1 MRLSPSSYGAHHPVS
16 HVSFNTNQEKFMSR
30 IVHLS
35 LKVDDIQ
42 ASGDFYR
49 NLFNFQDT
57 ETKRTRDHISRHMTD
72 GAIDFTLITY
82 DADARSAEAVA
93 AGAKPCIHHF
103 GIEVEDIGKSTAA
116 IEAKGC
122 VVVSDPGVIPVKFRA
137 PGGTIAE
144 LVEIG
149 RYQTD
154 AGDQAI
160 NRITHIS
167 LKVDDI
173 QKVGD
178 FYIELFNFRDTETKK
193 TRDHTSRHMTDGEI
207 DFTLIQ
213 YDAGTTSAESTA
225 SGEGPCIHHFAV
237 EVEDL
242 EKSTRDIKSVG
253 CEVISDP
260 GVIPVKFR
268 APGGTLAELVEIGR
282 YTQLGR

>member
-1 MRLSPSSYGAHHPVS
+1 
-16 HVSFNTNQEKFMSR
+16 MSR

-42 ASGDFYR
+42 KTGDFYKK
-49 NLFNFQDT
+49 LFNFQDCV
-57 ETKRTRDHISRHMTD
+57 TKKTRDHTSRHMTD
-72 GAIDFTLITY
+72 GEIDFTLIQY
-82 DADARSAEAVA
+82 DVGTTSAESTAS
-93 AGAKPCIHHF
+93 GEGPCIHHF
-103 GIEVEDIGKSTAA
+103 AVEVEDLEQSTIDIQAN
-116 IEAKGC
+116 GC

-137 PGGTIAE
+137 PGGTVAE

-149 RYQTD
+149 RYKTD
-154 AGDQAI
+154 SQGQKI
-160 NRITHIS
+160 SRITHIS
-167 LKVDDI
+167 LKVEDI
-173 QKVGD
+173 KAVGD
-178 FYIELFNFRDTETKK
+178 FYIKLFDFRDTETKK

-225 SGEGPCIHHFAV
+225 SGEGPCIHHFAL

-242 EKSTRDIKSVG
+242 EQSTTEILANG

-268 APGGTLAELVEIGR
+268 APGGTIAELVEIGR
-282 YTQLGR
+282 YAQLGVKPAVR